1 MENKKNRSKNV
12 LPSQQKITKKI
23 TRVLQKSF
31 RTIKN
36 EKRNYVTIRNKNMWD
51 ADRER
56 KKNMWK
62 LTTIKKIDESFN

>member
-1 MENKKNRSKNV
+1 MENKKNRSKNE

>member
-12 LPSQQKITKKI
+12 LPSQQKTTKKI

-31 RTIKN
+31 RAIKN

-62 LTTIKKIDESFN
+62 LTTIKIIDESFN

>member
-1 MENKKNRSKNV
+1 MEKKKNRSKNV
-12 LPSQQKITKKI
+12 LPSQKKKTKKI